1 MDIKPFLHEH
11 HLLFDY
17 YEACCDK
24 CNKQIHDWAYSCERC
39 KFWLHE
45 SCAKQQLPPQIS
57 AHPLHSEHNL
67 TLFSLTDYVCAKC
80 SNLSRGHVYCCKNCD
95 FKLEYLCAFSPN
107 AENNKLIID
116 GHISKK
122 IHHFIFNQSLILFN
136 YRRVGKYDYC
146 CSWCEKHLSGMSYGK
161 LEFFNQVFF
170 HDSCL
175 INMPSI
181 IVKHPF
187 HPSHPLQIQMVF
199 SKYRCN
205 ACNYSLKGIQAYCC
219 KKCGFYL
226 HVLCARLQPSLK
238 VELHEHYLS
247 YFQIKSRWRGFRCK
261 ICNSNCSDGN
271 KESVCYR
278 CVQCD
283 FNYHFNCLG
292 VLSSTRHKYHRHELM
307 LIDSFIEDDSKEY
320 YCDICEEERKPKHHV
335 YCCKKCKF
343 VAHIECALN
352 KVVDTKLDH
361 GSASGLLVS
370 KEETEQRNAE
380 FPTHLSMQIKYIDHP
395 HVLSYNEATEQNKSL
410 LCKACCQEIFDQ
422 HYACEDCEYYL
433 HETCTTLP
441 YEVSH
446 PLHRQH
452 PLKLF
457 TDIGAFPCSQCR
469 DYSDGFSYICYPC
482 DFKLDVKCAAIP
494 IAPNKE
500 GRGQIEMERL
510 SKLCPF
516 NHNHK
521 LEFFNC
527 RANVIKDLKCYAC
540 LLPIVG
546 SAYRCRECFYTY
558 AHESC
563 LALVREMQHPFHP
576 LHFLHPQI
584 FLRMWS
590 PFCFACGNSIDMGYS
605 CQKLRTEM
613 HPRACNKCESSLD
626 SQPFYHCLECGIRLH
641 IKCVPIP
648 HLIKSKCHIHHLILK
663 DHFVEDDSREYYCD
677 ICEEERNSN
686 NHVYYCE
693 ECYGQFVAHIECVLP
708 TVDKAEPAPEASL
721 IQN

>member
-1 MDIKPFLHEH
+1 
-11 HLLFDY
+11 
-17 YEACCDK
+17 
-24 CNKQIHDWAYSCERC
+24 
-39 KFWLHE
+39 
-45 SCAKQQLPPQIS
+45 
-57 AHPLHSEHNL
+57 
-67 TLFSLTDYVCAKC
+67 
-80 SNLSRGHVYCCKNCD
+80 
-95 FKLEYLCAFSPN
+95 
-107 AENNKLIID
+107 
-116 GHISKK
+116 
-122 IHHFIFNQSLILFN
+122 
-136 YRRVGKYDYC
+136 
-146 CSWCEKHLSGMSYGK
+146 
-161 LEFFNQVFF
+161 
-170 HDSCL
+170 
-175 INMPSI
+175 
-181 IVKHPF
+181 
-187 HPSHPLQIQMVF
+187 
-199 SKYRCN
+199 
-205 ACNYSLKGIQAYCC
+205 
-219 KKCGFYL
+219 
-226 HVLCARLQPSLK
+226 
-238 VELHEHYLS
+238 
-247 YFQIKSRWRGFRCK
+247 
-261 ICNSNCSDGN
+261 
-271 KESVCYR
+271 
-278 CVQCD
+278 
-283 FNYHFNCLG
+283 
-292 VLSSTRHKYHRHELM
+292 
-307 LIDSFIEDDSKEY
+307 
-320 YCDICEEERKPKHHV
+320 
-335 YCCKKCKF
+335 
-343 VAHIECALN
+343 
-352 KVVDTKLDH
+352 
-361 GSASGLLVS
+361 
-370 KEETEQRNAE
+370 
-380 FPTHLSMQIKYIDHP
+380 MQIKYIDHP

-527 RANVIKDLKCYAC
+527 RANVIKNLKCYAC

-584 FLRMWS
+584 FSRMWS

-605 CQKLRTEM
+605 CQKCDFHLHFNCADSLKRALKLRTEM

-626 SQPFYHCLECGIRLH
+626 SQPFYHCLEC
-641 IKCVPIP
+641 
-648 HLIKSKCHIHHLILK
+648 
-663 DHFVEDDSREYYCD
+663 EDDSREYYCD